1 MCSTTDSSVNDAK
14 LEGNTWRKTCSIW
27 KRQQQ
32 HLNCN
37 PFSPIN
43 DPSYTGISYIY
54 TPISNFVI
62 LESRNTGNWSLR
74 YWLCESTSKYHF
86 SPEYVQ
92 YSFYC
97 TLERRDTS
105 VKCAG
110 DISHLIPHLEVNTGK
125 CSHRNSN
132 ANYIHRMYCS
142 YTPGTG
148 TRGSDRSPLIFF
160 RTDHGKSKVLYCMY
174 INHEEKISPVVQ
186 VTHVW
191 FRPGCTRDQVT
202 RYSLPPFASELWL
215 VVERTVCGDA

>member
-1 MCSTTDSSVNDAK
+1 MTPATQASAIYIPQLAIS
-14 LEGNTWRKTCSIW
+14 LFW
-27 KRQQQ
+27 
-32 HLNCN
+32 
-37 PFSPIN
+37 SPVIPVIEVFDIGFVSQPQN
-43 DPSYTGISYIY
+43 IIFLRRM
-54 TPISNFVI
+54 SNI
-62 LESRNTGNWSLR
+62 PL
-74 YWLCESTSKYHF
+74 
-86 SPEYVQ
+86 
-92 YSFYC
+92 YC

-125 CSHRNSN
+125 CSHRNSK

-186 VTHVW
+186 VTHV
-191 FRPGCTRDQVT
+191 
-202 RYSLPPFASELWL
+202 
-215 VVERTVCGDA
+215 